1 MEHCP
6 NPRRHLMSCVREIPG
21 HLGLCRYPP
30 IASPFCCSIIAPFG
44 RISNENT
51 ELRTGKLYFKT
62 SKQKQQYEVV
72 KNYINFVC
80 MYAYAGFA
88 MVYFFVFTISLRQGR
103 FKMGSTTP
111 TPIGQPH
118 LPADTQEIQLLVL
131 NYDIS

>member
-1 MEHCP
+1 
-6 NPRRHLMSCVREIPG
+6 
-21 HLGLCRYPP
+21 
-30 IASPFCCSIIAPFG
+30 
-44 RISNENT
+44 
-51 ELRTGKLYFKT
+51 
-62 SKQKQQYEVV
+62 
-72 KNYINFVC
+72 